1 MKDLKKKIFSNKNL
15 LFLTG
20 GEEFN
25 DNKNYKINNFHVK
38 RFKNTNS
45 TSQISDFYNYY
56 RNFVYVK
63 KEINLFKPDLIHVVG
78 SNMLTASAIVISR
91 IKNIPLCV
99 ELVNS
104 TSKPNQNLPILKY
117 FWTPNLNYNSKI
129 IVISKFLK
137 RKCLSM
143 GYKNIWYRPNPINI
157 KSFKTIKKIKTNKKI
172 LLNIGQFIPRKNQ
185 KFLVK
190 VMKYLPSKFH
200 LILCGPLVKKGSK
213 KERSKLF

>member
-1 MKDLKKKIFSNKNL
+1 MIFTIIIKIF
-15 LFLTG
+15 
-20 GEEFN
+20 
-25 DNKNYKINNFHVK
+25 
-38 RFKNTNS
+38 
-45 TSQISDFYNYY
+45 
-56 RNFVYVK
+56 YVK
-63 KEINLFKPDLIHVVG
+63 KEIDLFKPDLIHVVG

-157 KSFKTIKKIKTNKKI
+157 KASEQLKK
-172 LLNIGQFIPRKNQ
+172 
-185 KFLVK
+185 
-190 VMKYLPSKFH
+190 
-200 LILCGPLVKKGSK
+200 
-213 KERSKLF
+213 